1 MSSDGP
7 GGGEQTP
14 DFVREGRREMLPLWV
29 AIGCGVLYG
38 VIAQLAVRTTLPGA
52 SEALGVMS
60 FTYVFVLPLILG
72 AVTLACAR
80 RERRESWA
88 ARIFVPWLTCFVCMG
103 VALLVGWEGS
113 ICVVMAL
120 PIYLP
125 MSSLGGIIGGF
136 VGGSSSRGTWAIAL
150 LAPLVAVHIE
160 TRVAELPTE
169 VREVVTS
176 IDVEASPEA
185 IWPHITRIPAIT
197 EEQTGFFYRMGFP
210 KPVSASL
217 SHDGVGG
224 VREAKFERG
233 LVFYETVT
241 AWEPPRRLAFDI
253 EADPNATPLTTL
265 DPHVVP
271 GGVFFDALMGEYRTE
286 PLADG
291 TTRLWLTSRYR
302 LSTMYNPYAR
312 LWGDYLMRD
321 IQDNILRVIEQRC
334 ERAAAGGA

>member
-1 MSSDGP
+1 MSEEPAADEQAADV
-7 GGGEQTP
+7 GG
-14 DFVREGRREMLPLWV
+14 EGRREMLPLWV

-38 VIAQLAVRTTLPGA
+38 VVAQLAVRTTLPGA

-60 FTYVFVLPLILG
+60 FTYVFVLPVILG

-80 RERRESWA
+80 RERRESWT
-88 ARIFVPWLTCFVCMG
+88 ARICVPWLTCFVCMG

-125 MSSLGGIIGGF
+125 MSSIGGIIGGLA
-136 VGGSSSRGTWAIAL
+136 GGSSSRRTWAIAL
-150 LAPLVAVHIE
+150 IAPLVGVHVE

-176 IDVEASPEA
+176 IDIAASPEV
-185 IWPHITRIPAIT
+185 IWPQITRIPAIT

-271 GGVFFDALMGEYRTE
+271 GGVFFDALVGEYRIE
-286 PLADG
+286 PMAG
-291 TTRLWLTSRYR
+291 GATRLWLTSRYR

-321 IQDNILRVIEQRC
+321 IQDNILRVIAQRC
-334 ERAAAGGA
+334 EHAARGA